1 MNENES
7 IKASERKLAAS
18 SSTLHAVR
26 EELRRCIVGQ
36 EEVLDELLVC
46 LVAGGH
52 ALVEGVPGL
61 GKTTMIKVLS
71 GILDLSFSR
80 IQCTPDIMPA
90 DIIGTHILIPNG
102 SGANDIQFRKGPVF
116 TNVLFADEIN
126 RATPKTQSA
135 LLEAMQEKNVTVGG
149 TRYPLPDPFL
159 VCATQNPI
167 EMEGTY
173 PLPEAQL
180 DRFFFKIIINRPS
193 PGEVL
198 QIIDRTTGYE
208 QAEPHSTASIEQLRE
223 IRETVLRIP
232 AAPEVKNYA
241 VRICEAS
248 HPDGS
253 EAEWVRY
260 IRYGSSPR
268 GAQALVLGGKVFAFL
283 DGRLNLS
290 FEDVRRASL
299 PALRHRIILS
309 FRGEAEGIETEGII
323 EYILQNVSELE

>member
-1 MNENES
+1 MNEDNSMRANEKK
-7 IKASERKLAAS
+7 IAAAG
-18 SSTLHAVR
+18 STLHAVR

-80 IQCTPDIMPA
+80 IQCTPDIMPS
-90 DIIGTHILIPNG
+90 DIIGTHILIPAA

-116 TNVLFADEIN
+116 TNMLFADEIN

-149 TRYPLPDPFL
+149 TRYLLPDPFL

-180 DRFFFKIIINRPS
+180 DRFFFKIRINRPS
-193 PGEVL
+193 PEEVL
-198 QIIDRTTGYE
+198 SIIDRTTGPE
-208 QAEPHSTASIEQLRE
+208 HAEPRSAATVEQLRE
-223 IRETVLRIP
+223 IRDTALLIP

-248 HPDGS
+248 HPDGI
-253 EAEWVRY
+253 EAEWSRY

-290 FEDVRRASL
+290 FEDVRRASR

-323 EYILQNVSELE
+323 GHILKSVSELE